1 MTKKSSAL
9 RSLALSVCLAALVT
23 TATAGPATAANGAPT
38 IAAAFQD
45 DRTTPNSAAPAPS
58 TDLPA
63 GQTRGA
69 VVSVADG
76 GVQIYEVVNATGNR
90 VGFTLSAEDLR
101 AAHSAATQI
110 DAVTSGAMTN
120 QAQSAAAS
128 EVNVPLCVAAVAW
141 FVAQTVFPA
150 ARVAALAAR
159 LAGLVSKYGV
169 QTVARIFTGARGIAG
184 RTAEQEIKEFAL
196 AATGVGGLAA
206 CGIRF

>member
-1 MTKKSSAL
+1 MTKTSRI
-9 RSLALSVCLAALVT
+9 RSLALGACLAVLAA
-23 TATAGPATAANGAPT
+23 TATAGPAAAASGAPT
-38 IAAAFQD
+38 VAAAFQD
-45 DRTTPNSAAPAPS
+45 QRTSPAPES
-58 TDLPA
+58 RASSVDLPA

-69 VVSVADG
+69 VVDVADG
-76 GVQIYEVVNATGNR
+76 GVEIFEVVDATGTR
-90 VGFTLSAEDLR
+90 VGYTLSAEDLS
-101 AAHSAATQI
+101 AAHAAATQVDI
-110 DAVTSGAMTN
+110 ATSEALTVRT
-120 QAQSAAAS
+120 QSAAAS

-206 CGIRF
+206 CGIKF